1 MSPKRRQGRLRQASQ
16 FLVDALAGRL
26 GVLMMTLSYAS
37 LAVVLLAYVSTQ
49 VYTSSLME
57 EVARRQDERRQM
69 EERIGTM
76 MGDYAGLVSR
86 ARVGTFCEVKLG
98 MIEADATRMTRVRIS
113 PGDPAP
119 SRTDESTLDHMEVS
133 EMLGANLLGAPEV
146 RRR

>member
-1 MSPKRRQGRLRQASQ
+1 
-16 FLVDALAGRL
+16 
-26 GVLMMTLSYAS
+26 MMTLSYAS

-57 EVARRQDERRQM
+57 EVARRQDERRHM
-69 EERIGTM
+69 EERIGAM

-86 ARVGTFCEVKLG
+86 ARVASFCENNLG

-113 PGDPAP
+113 PGDRVP
-119 SRTDESTLDHMEVS
+119 SRSDESTLDHIEVS